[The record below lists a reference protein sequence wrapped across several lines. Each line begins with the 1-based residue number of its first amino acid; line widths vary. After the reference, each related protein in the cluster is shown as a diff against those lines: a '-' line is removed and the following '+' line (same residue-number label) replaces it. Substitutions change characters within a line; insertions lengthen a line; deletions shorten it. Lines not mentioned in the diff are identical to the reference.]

1 MFEKTHKRKK
11 QPKRKRSSIA
21 EADES
26 KYSHDAFESTHDF
39 AKEAVDC
46 LQSGP
51 TRSNQEQQS
60 YNQYHRNEVVEPPMS
75 YANTT
80 ETESER
86 LKELVS

>member
-11 QPKRKRSSIA
+11 HPKIKQSSMA
-21 EADES
+21 EAEES

-46 LQSGP
+46 LESGP
-51 TRSNQEQQS
+51 TRSNQEHQS

-86 LKELVS
+86 FDSI